1 MPFGQPFQQH
11 GPSKPKRCGQ
21 GPMGTMVSECGKL
34 ALGWA
39 PAGDGT
45 IDPLWSRSL
54 WSECTASC
62 GDTGVQV
69 RDRTCSIPNRCEG
82 EPSQSQSCNRTRQCF
97 DLPPPPHTLLCFRFQ
112 LALRHLQPSLNGP
125 NGSVFNWPICPFV
138 FVWPILLLR
147 SFLANV
153 LNPSIS
159 SSQIDP
165 LEPMLCKLRTG
176 QSGPLPTV
184 HNSTKLRGLFVPRWV
199 GNCCW
204 N

>member
-1 MPFGQPFQQH
+1 MPANSGTMPFGQPFQQH

-34 ALGWA
+34 AIGWA

-45 IDPLWSRSL
+45 IDPPWSRSL

-97 DLPPPPHTLLCFRFQ
+97 DLPPPTPLLLFSACHTSSSTEPQWSEWVSFQ
-112 LALRHLQPSLNGP
+112 LANLS
-125 NGSVFNWPICPFV
+125 ICFCLAQ
-138 FVWPILLLR
+138 FAFALL
-147 SFLANV
+147 
-153 LNPSIS
+153 
-159 SSQIDP
+159 
-165 LEPMLCKLRTG
+165 
-176 QSGPLPTV
+176 
-184 HNSTKLRGLFVPRWV
+184 PRQ
-199 GNCCW
+199 CP
-204 N
+204 